1 MFFHTNVIKFHKFCE
16 KTNNSHTFKWYKHLL
31 TNSNIKLFY
40 FLHSTH
46 IMYSAVADYKYSNYK
61 ISHSNT
67 ELIRNGNYITSINQT
82 YKIIL
87 IFLSSIFLSSDH
99 SYSLYFYSQFN
110 LIFLLEYNILSF
122 NEYSDMRRRL
132 ICCIYIKGGN
142 ALGYIL

>member
-1 MFFHTNVIKFHKFCE
+1 MRKQIILTHLNDTNICSQ
-16 KTNNSHTFKWYKHLL
+16 TR
-31 TNSNIKLFY
+31 NIKLFY